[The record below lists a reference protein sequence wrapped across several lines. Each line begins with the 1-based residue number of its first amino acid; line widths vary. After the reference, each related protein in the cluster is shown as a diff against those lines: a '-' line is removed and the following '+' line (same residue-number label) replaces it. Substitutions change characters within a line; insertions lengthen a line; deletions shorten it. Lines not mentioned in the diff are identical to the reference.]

1 MKKMDIVLNQ
11 FSEIVTNEKEKAVV
25 ENKVKSME
33 IDDEDDIL
41 MSKNGNNNNI
51 STKRKHNETEDSLE
65 ETISSSKD
73 YVKYFPKYLT
83 SYALFDKEV
92 RIFSLKRKLI
102 KFIAI

>member
-1 MKKMDIVLNQ
+1 MDIVLSQ

-25 ENKVKSME
+25 ENKVNSME
-33 IDDEDDIL
+33 IDGDGDIL
-41 MSKNGNNNNI
+41 MSKNGNNYNI

-92 RIFSLKRKLI
+92 RIFFYLKKM
-102 KFIAI
+102 KTY